1 MKTDED
7 ERDDEISEPT
17 QVTRTDKRKEI
28 HTDRTAKELRAPLSV
43 AASSHAS
50 SWRFSVETQEQLV
63 RSSKQA
69 RTAKK
74 GVEKLQDV
82 SNLFHYGHCEHQRQE
97 KQDLWAHERTPDIPR
112 NVDDLETT
120 EFAHV
125 LGAIAEDQH
134 FIRCAQA
141 CSAGTEEDQ
150 AERGSS

>member
-1 MKTDED
+1 MHVNGIIAFFITRNVNFLHLLQQTLRHSKASSMDALHSTTRRLLIHHQLSMKTDED

-17 QVTRTDKRKEI
+17 QITRTDERKEI
-28 HTDRTAKELRAPLSV
+28 HTDETAKELRTPLSV

-82 SNLFHYGHCEHQRQE
+82 SNLFH
-97 KQDLWAHERTPDIPR
+97 
-112 NVDDLETT
+112 
-120 EFAHV
+120 
-125 LGAIAEDQH
+125 
-134 FIRCAQA
+134 
-141 CSAGTEEDQ
+141 
-150 AERGSS
+150 